1 MGVATRAELALLS
14 TKIGAITAVA
24 FSPDGKTLAVGGD
37 GGTVLWDLATMR
49 TIGTFG
55 ITGSGPIVSAAFSP
69 DGKLLATGG
78 FKGATLWNL
87 STGRQVATLPD
98 PALAGATDSVAFN
111 SDGNVLAT
119 AGGTT
124 CLWDTVTGDKI
135 ATINVAA
142 NSVAFGPG
150 SQTLVT
156 ATDHSVIVWA
166 PTS

>member
-1 MGVATRAELALLS
+1 M
-14 TKIGAITAVA
+14 
-24 FSPDGKTLAVGGD
+24 
-37 GGTVLWDLATMR
+37 
-49 TIGTFG
+49 
-55 ITGSGPIVSAAFSP
+55 
-69 DGKLLATGG
+69 
-78 FKGATLWNL
+78 
-87 STGRQVATLPD
+87 
-98 PALAGATDSVAFN
+98 AFN

-119 AGGTT
+119 AGGAT

-166 PTS
+166 PAS